1 MGQMDGKVAI
11 VTGSGRGIGKEIA
24 LRLVRDG
31 AKVVIN
37 DIDDAPAKET
47 VAEIEKLGGKAVAC
61 NGDVAKPDFG
71 DRIVKTAVDA
81 FGDCHV
87 VVNNA
92 GYTWDSVIQKMS
104 DEQWYAILDVHLT
117 APFRILRAFQQHF
130 RQAVEKERSE
140 GKRIVRKVVNI
151 SSTSGVNGNAGQSNY
166 SAGKAGIVG
175 LTKTLA
181 KEFGRYDVTVN
192 AVAFGYIQTRLTQPL
207 SAGRGRRDRGAGPQG
222 QGRRAGRPH
231 RRHEPDDPARPRR
244 PAGRGGRLGLSLLQP
259 RQRLCQRPVP
269 GGERRALIVRL
280 QVGVVGCGVAGQA
293 AAILLAD
300 AGHAVTVFERFAEP
314 RPIGAGLLLQPTG
327 LAVLR
332 ELGLADAAMARGARV
347 VGLEAQD
354 APRPHRARSA
364 LCRPASQ
371 GASASASGAACCST
385 CCTAGCCIR
394 RHGWSPA
401 RRSSTSYAERSVVD
415 ETGRDAT
422 ARSISWSWPTA
433 RIRRCARG

>member
-11 VTGSGRGIGKEIA
+11 VTGSGRGIGQQIA

-47 VAEIEKLGGKAVAC
+47 VALIEKMGGKAVAC

-117 APFRILRAFQQHF
+117 APFRVLRAFQQHF

-181 KEFGRYDVTVN
+181 KEFGRLRRH
-192 AVAFGYIQTRLTQPL
+192 GERRRLRLHPDPPHPAARPGRAGEIEVQGRKVKVGVQGGRIAAMNQMIPL
-207 SAGRGRRDRGAGPQG
+207 GRGGCRKRRPGRSISSAARQRLRFSGQCLVVNGGLTLPLVASHAGQFESRRRVLWIAVVGCASRSRRPPPCWPMAATVSRLWSASPSPRVVARAAAATHRPRRARRVGTARRRVGDGCAHRRREWQDLPH
-222 QGRRAGRPH
+222 QGRAVGELRRPSSQ
-231 RRHEPDDPARPRR
+231 RARPRHSSR
-244 PAGRGGRLGLSLLQP
+244 
-259 RQRLCQRPVP
+259 RPV
-269 GGERRALIVRL
+269 RA
-280 QVGVVGCGVAGQA
+280 
-293 AAILLAD
+293 
-300 AGHAVTVFERFAEP
+300 AV
-314 RPIGAGLLLQPTG
+314 RPI
-327 LAVLR
+327 
-332 ELGLADAAMARGARV
+332 
-347 VGLEAQD
+347 
-354 APRPHRARSA
+354 APS
-364 LCRPASQ
+364 
-371 GASASASGAACCST
+371 
-385 CCTAGCCIR
+385 R
-394 RHGWSPA
+394 RHGW
-401 RRSSTSYAERSVVD
+401 
-415 ETGRDAT
+415 
-422 ARSISWSWPTA
+422 
-433 RIRRCARG
+433 